1 MSAGKFVFAIKIAGT
16 LFLVLML
23 SACTSAKKVNV
34 PTLYRMKIEQ
44 IVLPLYLEHYCYQ
57 IYLDDTSCCIYE
69 VVSVFDKK
77 TKKVNKDTVYHGM
90 YALIKDDIP
99 IVDSTINILWANY
112 DTSYCCPGIDA
123 NITDIE
129 LRRDET
135 RKQITITGCEISD
148 VDALIEIL
156 NHYCKMANTG
166 DLIKTTF

>member
-1 MSAGKFVFAIKIAGT
+1 
-16 LFLVLML
+16 
-23 SACTSAKKVNV
+23 
-34 PTLYRMKIEQ
+34 
-44 IVLPLYLEHYCYQ
+44 
-57 IYLDDTSCCIYE
+57 
-69 VVSVFDKK
+69 
-77 TKKVNKDTVYHGM
+77 M